1 MIFFARALDRARGS
15 SEGARSRAAT
25 WVEFVRERVA
35 FEVLRATGLRR
46 GDAVKVGRP
55 HLRDGVI
62 RINTEK
68 TGERVAIA
76 ATDELLKAIAAGP

>member
-1 MIFFARALDRARGS
+1 MMLPHSVTDGRPGHASAS
-15 SEGARSRAAT
+15 PSR
-25 WVEFVRERVA
+25 F
-35 FEVLRATGLRR
+35 LRATGLRR

-55 HLRDGVI
+55 HLRDRAI

-76 ATDELLKAIAAGP
+76 ATDELLEAIAAGPCGEMTFVAG